1 MILRILLM
9 VIGITGI
16 ILFYLPLGKKGII
29 NYGNAVGMIVSV
41 LVLLFG
47 TFSWLF
53 SMNFKI
59 VLCVIVLL
67 ILILVIVIN
76 MKMVNAK
83 NNIAGNEDVVIVLG
97 CSCKSSICEALN
109 QRIKA
114 AARYLDKHPDS
125 VCIASG
131 GNTTEFYDSEA
142 EYIAIELAKYGIP
155 KSKIIVENKS
165 KNTSEN
171 IQYSKRIIDE
181 KGLSKS
187 VAIATSEY
195 HQYRASL
202 YASRC
207 GLKAKAI
214 NASTTKYMY
223 PTYFTREIIAIV
235 ASWIRKK

>member
-125 VCIASG
+125 ICIASG

-142 EYIAIELAKYGIP
+142 EYIAIELAKYGVP

-171 IQYSKRIIDE
+171 IQNSKRIIDE

>member
-142 EYIAIELAKYGIP
+142 EYIAIELAKYGVP

-171 IQYSKRIIDE
+171 IQNSKRIIDE

>member
-142 EYIAIELAKYGIP
+142 EYIAIELAKYGVP

-171 IQYSKRIIDE
+171 IQNSKRIIDE

-223 PTYFTREIIAIV
+223 PTFFTREIIAIV

>member
-125 VCIASG
+125 ICIASG

-142 EYIAIELAKYGIP
+142 EYIAIELAKYGVP

-165 KNTSEN
+165 QNTSEN
-171 IQYSKRIIDE
+171 IQNSKRIIDE

>member
-67 ILILVIVIN
+67 VLILVIVIN

-165 KNTSEN
+165 KNTNEN
-171 IQYSKRIIDE
+171 IQNSKRIIDE

>member
-59 VLCVIVLL
+59 VLCIIVLL

-76 MKMVNAK
+76 IKMVNAK

-142 EYIAIELAKYGIP
+142 EYIAIELAKYGVP

-171 IQYSKRIIDE
+171 IQNSKRIIDE

-235 ASWIRKK
+235 ASWIHKK

>member
-125 VCIASG
+125 ICIASG
-131 GNTTEFYDSEA
+131 GNTTEYYDSEA
-142 EYIAIELAKYGIP
+142 EYIAIELAKYGVP

-165 KNTSEN
+165 QNTSEN
-171 IQYSKRIIDE
+171 IQNSKRIIDE

>member
-67 ILILVIVIN
+67 ILILVILIN

-142 EYIAIELAKYGIP
+142 EYIAIELAKYGVP

-171 IQYSKRIIDE
+171 IQNSKRIIDE

>member
-114 AARYLDKHPDS
+114 VARYLDKHPDS

-142 EYIAIELAKYGIP
+142 EYIAIELAKYGVP

-171 IQYSKRIIDE
+171 IQNSKRIIDE

>member
-142 EYIAIELAKYGIP
+142 EYIAVELAKYGVP

-171 IQYSKRIIDE
+171 IQNSKRIIDE